1 MSAHLPPPA
10 SPTPPCEPE
19 DELSYQADSNYN
31 GEVGNSDGD
40 VGNEDEEQESTTYPP
55 DSGPAA
61 SNAPLPRATIPH
73 LLLTQQVIDT
83 IKNGNIHDDIQNPDV
98 LKYLNNP
105 PKSSQPMDASTTLS
119 IRIFEELILGSQK
132 MYDGIRDTITLPV
145 SKSIHTM
152 LLDKKLKHGLVSLRY
167 ARTCVQRDAS
177 HTLVHTHNS
186 GIVLIVV
193 SHDIRPTMKY
203 LIHSA
208 RKRRATKRYQGNS
221 FTLFH

>member
-119 IRIFEELILGSQK
+119 IRIFEELVLGSQK
-132 MYDGIRDTITLPV
+132 MYDGIRDALYH
-145 SKSIHTM
+145 HTPR
-152 LLDKKLKHGLVSLRY
+152 VE
-167 ARTCVQRDAS
+167 
-177 HTLVHTHNS
+177 
-186 GIVLIVV
+186 
-193 SHDIRPTMKY
+193 
-203 LIHSA
+203 IHSYHVTRQKIETRTGISEVHMDMCPKGCVA
-208 RKRRATKRYQGNS
+208 YTGPYAQLGDCPDCGIS
-221 FTLFH
+221 